1 MAEYQD
7 VKRQFDEECQ
17 RYLKRLFKSSFF
29 HKFVITDTVSTVH
42 MSNNSNNTC
51 NTCRFAYILNDKS

>member
-42 MSNNSNNTC
+42 MSNNNNKT
-51 NTCRFAYILNDKS
+51 

>member
-42 MSNNSNNTC
+42 MSNNNNKTC
-51 NTCRFAYILNDKS
+51 NTFRFVYILNDKS